1 MDGKPLT
8 IVTGASTGIGLA
20 MARILAGKG
29 KPLLICADEPAIHD
43 AAAELRAVGATV
55 EAVEA
60 DLATEAGVARLHEA
74 ARGRRVGLLCANA
87 GRGLG
92 SAFLD
97 QDWTAARR
105 VVDTN
110 VTGTIQLIQRV
121 GRGMREAGGGRIL
134 ITGSIAGYIP
144 GAFQAVYNGTKAFI
158 DSFAIALREEVAEHG
173 ITVTLLMPGAT
184 ETPFFERAGMEDTK
198 VGQAEKDDAAAVAQ
212 LGLDAALRGEAQ
224 VTYGLMNKV
233 QTTLANVLPG
243 EMLARQHRRTAEPGT
258 GG

>member
-1 MDGKPLT
+1 MDGKPLS

-20 MARILAGKG
+20 MARILAQRGE
-29 KPLLICADEPAIHD
+29 PLLICADEPAIHD
-43 AAAELRAVGATV
+43 AAAELRAIGASV

-60 DLATEAGVARLHEA
+60 DLATEDGVAALHAA

-92 SAFLD
+92 HGFLD

-105 VVDTN
+105 VIDTN

-121 GRGMREAGGGRIL
+121 GRDMRDAGGGRIL
-134 ITGSIAGYIP
+134 VTGSIAGYIP

-158 DSFAIALREEVAEHG
+158 DSFAMALREEVAEHG

-184 ETPFFERAGMEDTK
+184 GTPFFARAGLEDTK
-198 VGQAEKDDAAAVAQ
+198 VGQASKDDAASVAR
-212 LGLDAALRGEAQ
+212 LGLDAAMRGEAQ
-224 VTYGLMNKV
+224 LVHGLMNKV
-233 QTTLANVLPG
+233 QTTLANVLPAG
-243 EMLARQHRRTAEPGT
+243 VLAAQHRRTAEPGS